1 MQATRTIPEAD
12 ARRYVARGW
21 WENRTL
27 LEPFNAAVANTPQKT
42 AVVAPGGVRLTYAEV
57 AERVKKVACG
67 LARTGVGKGDVV
79 SVQLPNCAE
88 ALVLHLAITM
98 LGAVT
103 NPLLPTYR
111 AKELRYIL
119 SFARTKVAI
128 IPNEYR
134 KFDFPAMYAELRPD
148 LPDLRSIFVLSG
160 SDVEGMQDFQSL
172 YVEGELPDIGPL
184 DPNDV
189 TVLIFTSGTESTPKG
204 VMHSHNTFMHA
215 TTNMARALQVS
226 SDDVIWT
233 PSPVGHGTGFGWG
246 IRFAPSLGA
255 TLVLQDIWDEEEA
268 MRLLEEERCTWV
280 LAATPFVVMLLESA
294 ALRRK
299 KWNLSLRTFCC
310 AGAPIPR
317 LIGEKAREKL
327 GCTLVGAWGQT
338 EGYMAGVPP
347 LSAPVEKLWNTDGCA
362 LPGGVELA
370 IFDEETRSRV
380 LPRGEIGELA
390 TRGPNVSLGY
400 FNDPERT
407 AAVFREDGWL
417 FTNDLA
423 SMDEDGFI
431 RIAGRKKDIIN
442 RGGLKYS
449 SREIEELLLQHPA
462 VAQVALVSL
471 PDKRVG
477 EKACACIVER
487 AGSSLGISEMV
498 DYLARR
504 EVAKF
509 KLPEFMA
516 TVDWIPMTPSGK
528 VQKFILRDQIMN
540 GAIATTP
547 AYERDEELELRYSPF
562 REIQGVR
569 K

>member
-1 MQATRTIPEAD
+1 MKPTRTIPEAE
-12 ARRYVARGW
+12 ARRYVAEGW
-21 WENRTL
+21 WENKTL
-27 LEPFNAAVANTPQKT
+27 LEPFDAAVARTPHKT
-42 AVVAPGGVRLTYAEV
+42 AVVAPGGVRLTYAQLADKV
-57 AERVKKVACG
+57 RQVACG
-67 LARTGVGKGDVV
+67 LAQAGVGQGDVV

-88 ALVLHLAITM
+88 ALVLHLAITR

-119 SFARTKVAI
+119 GFAHTKVAI
-128 IPNEYR
+128 IPAEYR
-134 KFDFPAMYAELRPD
+134 KFDFPAMYAELRQD
-148 LPDLRSIFVLSG
+148 LPDLKGIFVLG
-160 SDVEGMQDFQSL
+160 DKLAPGMRRFEEL
-172 YVEGELPDIGPL
+172 YVEGEPPVVQQ

-215 TTNMARALQVS
+215 TTNMARVCQVTA
-226 SDDVIWT
+226 DDVIWT

-246 IRFAPSLGA
+246 IRFVPALGA
-255 TLVLQDIWDEEEA
+255 TLVLQDLWDEEEA
-268 MRLLEEERCTWV
+268 LRLLEQERCTWV
-280 LAATPFVVMLLESA
+280 LAATPFVVMLLESE
-294 ALRRK
+294 ALRRR
-299 KWNLSLRTFCC
+299 KWDLHLKTFVC

-317 LIGEKAREKL
+317 LIGEQAREKL

-338 EGYMAGVPP
+338 EGYMASVPP
-347 LSAPVEKLWNTDGCA
+347 VTAADEKLWNTDGCA
-362 LPGGVELA
+362 ITGGVELA
-370 IFDEETRSRV
+370 VFDEETRMRM
-380 LPRGEIGELA
+380 LPPGELGELA

-407 AAVFREDGWL
+407 AAVFRDDGWL

-423 SMDEDGFI
+423 TMDEDGFI

-477 EKACACIVER
+477 EKACACIVVRPGTTVTFPE
-487 AGSSLGISEMV
+487 IV
-498 DYLARR
+498 DHLSRRELAR
-504 EVAKF
+504 F
-509 KLPEFMA
+509 KLPEYLA
-516 TVDWIPMTPSGK
+516 LTDAIPMTPSGK
-528 VQKFILRDQIMN
+528 VQKFILRDEILK
-540 GAIATTP
+540 GTRATTP
-547 AYERDEELELRYSPF
+547 AYERDPQSELQYSPT
-562 REIQGVR
+562 
-569 K
+569 

>member
-1 MQATRTIPEAD
+1 MMQPTRKIPEAD
-12 ARRYVARGW
+12 ARRYVAEGW
-21 WENRTL
+21 WENKTL
-27 LEPFNAAVANTPQKT
+27 LEPFDAAVARTPDKT
-42 AVVAPGGVRLTYAEV
+42 AVVAPGGVRLSYAQV
-57 AERVKKVACG
+57 AERVRKAACG
-67 LARTGVGKGDVV
+67 LAAAGVAKGDVV
-79 SVQLPNCAE
+79 SVQLHNCAE
-88 ALVLHLAITM
+88 ALVLHLAITR

-119 SFARTKVAI
+119 GFARSKVVV

-134 KFDFPAMYAELRPD
+134 KFDFPAMYEELWRD
-148 LPDLRSIFVLSG
+148 LPDLAAVYVLG
-160 SDVEGMQDFQSL
+160 GDGREGMRNFETL
-172 YVEGELPDIGPL
+172 YVDGEPPQVQQ

-189 TVLIFTSGTESTPKG
+189 TVLLFTSGTESTPKG

-215 TTNMARALQVS
+215 TTNMARVHQVTA
-226 SDDVIWT
+226 DDVIWT

-246 IRFAPSLGA
+246 IRFVPSLGA
-255 TLVLQDIWDEEEA
+255 TLVLQDLWDEEEA
-268 MRLLEEERCTWV
+268 LRLLEQERCTWV
-280 LAATPFVVMLLESA
+280 LAATPFVVMLLESE

-317 LIGEKAREKL
+317 LIGEQAREKL

-338 EGYMAGVPP
+338 EGYMASVPP
-347 LSAPVEKLWNTDGCA
+347 LTASDEKLWNTDGCA
-362 LPGGVELA
+362 ITGGVELA
-370 IFDEETRSRV
+370 VFDEETRTRM
-380 LPRGEIGELA
+380 LPAGELGELA

-407 AAVFREDGWL
+407 AAVFRDDGWL

-423 SMDEDGFI
+423 TMDAEGFI

-471 PDKRVG
+471 PDKRLG
-477 EKACACIVER
+477 EKACACIVARPGTTITFDAIIEHL
-487 AGSSLGISEMV
+487 S
-498 DYLARR
+498 RR

-509 KLPEFMA
+509 KLPEFMVV
-516 TVDWIPMTPSGK
+516 VDAIPMTPSGK
-528 VQKFILRDQIMN
+528 VQKFILRDGILN

-547 AYERDEELELRYSPF
+547 PYERDRAAELPYTAS
-562 REIQGVR
+562 
-569 K
+569 

>member
-1 MQATRTIPEAD
+1 MMQPTRDISEAD
-12 ARRYVARGW
+12 AKRYVAEGW
-21 WENRTL
+21 WENKTL
-27 LEPFNAAVANTPQKT
+27 LDPFDAAVARTPQKT
-42 AVVAPGGVRLTYAEV
+42 AVVAPGGVRLTYAEL
-57 AERVKKVACG
+57 AERVRKAACG
-67 LARTGVGKGDVV
+67 LAKAGVGKGDVV

-88 ALVLHLAITM
+88 ALVLHLAATR

-119 SFARTKVAI
+119 GFARTKVVA

-134 KFDFPAMYAELRPD
+134 KFDFPAMYAELWRD
-148 LPDLRSIFVLSG
+148 LPDLKGIFVLG
-160 SDVEGMQDFQSL
+160 GEGTEGMQKFESL
-172 YVEGELPDIGPL
+172 YVDGHPPAVDI

-189 TVLIFTSGTESTPKG
+189 TVMLFTSGTESTPKG

-215 TTNMARALQVS
+215 TTNMARVCRVT
-226 SDDVIWT
+226 SDDIIWT

-246 IRFAPSLGA
+246 IRFAPSLGS

-268 MRLLEEERCTWV
+268 LRLLEEERCTWV
-280 LAATPFVVMLLESA
+280 LAATPFVVMLLESP

-299 KWNLSLRTFCC
+299 QWKLSLRTFVC

-317 LIGEKAREKL
+317 LIGERAREKL
-327 GCTLVGAWGQT
+327 GCTLAGAWGQT
-338 EGYMAGVPP
+338 EGYMASVPP
-347 LSAPVEKLWNTDGCA
+347 ITAPDEKLWNTDGCA
-362 LPGGVELA
+362 ITGGVELA
-370 IFDEETRSRV
+370 VFDEETRTRI
-380 LPRGEIGELA
+380 LPPGELGELA

-407 AAVFREDGWL
+407 AAVFRNDGWL

-423 SMDEDGFI
+423 TMDEDGYI

-462 VAQVALVSL
+462 VGQVALVSL
-471 PDKRVG
+471 PDKRLG
-477 EKACACIVER
+477 EKACACIVPRSGAEITF
-487 AGSSLGISEMV
+487 SDMIEHLEK
-498 DYLARR
+498 R

-509 KLPEFMA
+509 KLPEFMVLLDA
-516 TVDWIPMTPSGK
+516 LPMTPSGK
-528 VQKFILRDQIMN
+528 MQKFIIRDEILK
-540 GAIATTP
+540 GAVVTTP
-547 AYERDEELELRYSPF
+547 PYERDKESELAYRPS
-562 REIQGVR
+562 
-569 K
+569 